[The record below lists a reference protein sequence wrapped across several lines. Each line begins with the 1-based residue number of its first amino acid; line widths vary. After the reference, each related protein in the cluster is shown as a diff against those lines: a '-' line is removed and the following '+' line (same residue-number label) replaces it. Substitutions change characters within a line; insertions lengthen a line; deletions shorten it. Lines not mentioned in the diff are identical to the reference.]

1 MANEKNVSKII
12 KELGYE
18 PKEHA
23 CIVVKYAPDNS
34 ISSKLSNFF
43 TLEYYILQLCEKEI
57 VFLPLQT
64 IFFAGMFPK
73 KEIALR
79 IPYDTLQSVKI
90 DEVKKTLNYEVTF
103 TTDTDTIRLLVQ
115 KKEWSEFRS
124 AGTVATGNSFLGVGA
139 LCTASEDWKA
149 INWHRQNLDNTFS
162 LMQNL
167 PQC

>member
-1 MANEKNVSKII
+1 MASEKNVSKII

-23 CIVVKYAPDNS
+23 YIVVKYAPDNTL
-34 ISSKLSNFF
+34 SSKLSNFF

-90 DEVKKTLNYEVTF
+90 DEVKKTLNYEG
-103 TTDTDTIRLLVQ
+103 
-115 KKEWSEFRS
+115 E
-124 AGTVATGNSFLGVGA
+124 
-139 LCTASEDWKA
+139 
-149 INWHRQNLDNTFS
+149 
-162 LMQNL
+162 
-167 PQC
+167 